1 MKKLI
6 ALFALLPFVSHAA
19 ILPNAAIA
27 EFDEFER
34 VEDVSLMH
42 RELTVHTTHESLSKQ
57 LGKYYAFGA
66 CEIAGLSDEW
76 RDVQFN
82 RIRVENLSGNQ
93 GVKWQISREECKKI
107 MVGDYSDVQ
116 IEKGYLGRERFRQF

>member
-1 MKKLI
+1 MTQVQAARCALFVSVDSELSAVEPN
-6 ALFALLPFVSHAA
+6 ALFADLITQFFS
-19 ILPNAAIA
+19 
-27 EFDEFER
+27 
-34 VEDVSLMH
+34 
-42 RELTVHTTHESLSKQ
+42 
-57 LGKYYAFGA
+57 A

-93 GVKWQISREECKKI
+93 GVKWQISRKECKKI
-107 MVGDYSDVQ
+107 MGGDYSDVQ